1 MIGTLGNVVFSV
13 SSNRVLTPTGIS
25 GTSGSDWGSHDV
37 VHGKARSEWVGPKC
51 KTYRFDMTLRAQD
64 GVPPRRTLN
73 QLQQMAESANA
84 YYFVLGGQP
93 MADNPFKI
101 TSLSD
106 EWGAVLHGGALI
118 E

>member
-37 VHGKARSEWVGPKC
+37 VHGKVRSEWVGPKC

-73 QLQQMAESANA
+73 QLQ
-84 YYFVLGGQP
+84 P

-118 E
+118 ECKVSVELEEYL